1 MNKSSWPIASICSYP
16 ACLQQ
21 EHIPAPCLQQFR
33 QPGAGIDKAAC
44 LAALVSHLQTEQTR
58 CQVAL
63 FDGDLVKAYL
73 LSEISSRHPV
83 AQARHGLAAEGYAFS
98 NIHSLAEATSY
109 PRETV
114 RRKILQLIASG
125 WVTRLTNGGLL
136 LNPTR
141 QPEYH
146 KLLLEQ
152 ARLVAITANKLRILQ
167 TAGVSDKR

>member
-1 MNKSSWPIASICSYP
+1 
-16 ACLQQ
+16 
-21 EHIPAPCLQQFR
+21 
-33 QPGAGIDKAAC
+33 
-44 LAALVSHLQTEQTR
+44 
-58 CQVAL
+58 
-63 FDGDLVKAYL
+63 L

-98 NIHSLAEATSY
+98 NIHSLAEATGY

-141 QPEYH
+141 QAEYH